1 MRLRIEFLSL
11 FLFCATVL
19 AQSDYDTRTLE
30 VKQMFAQR
38 ALEALNEPFVGVTR
52 DGTVAPGLFSIR
64 ASGVSTTP
72 VVQAADRFLK
82 SLRPDQKV
90 RTVFSVQDSE
100 WRRWSNVD
108 NGIFLRQGVSLK
120 EMTEQQR
127 EAAMSL
133 MRESLSAKGLQL
145 SLDIM
150 KTDQTLREI
159 NEDVLS
165 YDEEL
170 YFFTL
175 MGLPSS
181 TEPWGWQIDGHHL
194 IINYFVLGDQVVM
207 TPAFLGA
214 EPVLA
219 KSGKYAGNH
228 VLQEEQDSGLA
239 MMQALDDE
247 QQASA
252 TLAST
257 KEHNNNEG
265 EANKDNLVLEYEGV
279 PVAGFSEDQKS
290 QLLDLV
296 GLFVGNLRAGHAG
309 IRMDEVA
316 AHLDNTR
323 FAWVGEVSG
332 DAVFY
337 YRIHSPVILIEF
349 DHQFPVGTRRLN
361 KERKPTRDHIHV
373 VIRTPN
379 GNDYGKDLLRQH
391 LEAHPH

>member
-52 DGTVAPGLFSIR
+52 DGTVDPGLFSIR

-72 VVQAADRFLK
+72 VVRAADRFLK

-194 IINYFVLGDQVVM
+194 VINYFVLGDQVVM

-279 PVAGFSEDQKS
+279 PVAGFSKDQKS